1 MGWAEPQQ
9 IQIRFLYLTLA
20 NAAYAQ
26 YGAHS
31 QVLPFP
37 LPPGSS
43 NDAQRIKLEYLQR
56 KKLEYLQEFY
66 SFELP
71 GYC

>member
-1 MGWAEPQQ
+1 MGWAEPHQ

-43 NDAQRIKLEYLQR
+43 NDAQGRKLEYLQR
-56 KKLEYLQEFY
+56 I
-66 SFELP
+66 
-71 GYC
+71 